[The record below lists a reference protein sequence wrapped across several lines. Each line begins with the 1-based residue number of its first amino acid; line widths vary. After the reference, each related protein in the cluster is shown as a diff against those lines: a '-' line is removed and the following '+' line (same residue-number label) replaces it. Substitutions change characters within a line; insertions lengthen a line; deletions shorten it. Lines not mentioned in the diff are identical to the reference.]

1 MKPLDEQTPITVG
14 LVVLLVFITAYIVK
28 LEARVDRTL
37 SLEET
42 IQLIRED
49 VIDIKVKLGVP
60 LKRK

>member
-49 VIDIKVKLGVP
+49 VIDIKMKLGVP